1 MFKNNIISEFLSEKD
16 LEDISLTIRDIEK
29 KTSGEIR
36 VCLKRKRGYLE
47 KEFSPREIALKE
59 FTGLNMHQTKDR
71 TGVLFFVLFDENK
84 FEIIAD
90 EGINSKISE
99 DVWSLISED
108 IRKHFRDK
116 KYCEG
121 IKKILMKIGEYL
133 ISEFPANK
141 ENINELPDD
150 VIIKP

>member
-1 MFKNNIISEFLSEKD
+1 MEFLTEKD
-16 LEDISLTIRDIEK
+16 LEDISITIRDIEK
-29 KTSGEIR
+29 NTSGEIR

-99 DVWSLISED
+99 DVWNLFSDEI
-108 IRKHFRDK
+108 IKHFRDK
-116 KYCEG
+116 KYCAG
-121 IKKILMKIGEYL
+121 IKNVLVKIGEYL

-141 ENINELPDD
+141 ENVNELPDD

>member
-29 KTSGEIR
+29 NTSGEIR

-59 FTGLNMHQTKDR
+59 FTGLKMHQTKDR
-71 TGVLFFVLFDENK
+71 TGVMFFVLFEENK
-84 FEIIAD
+84 FEVIAD
-90 EGINSKISE
+90 EGINSKIPE
-99 DVWSLISED
+99 DVWNLFSDEIKKNFSN
-108 IRKHFRDK
+108 K

-121 IKKILMKIGEYL
+121 IKNILRKIGDYL
-133 ISEFPANK
+133 INEFPAK
-141 ENINELPDD
+141 KDNINELPDD
-150 VIIKP
+150 VIVKP